1 MFINPLERIKMD
13 KLKFMMIRQRYGR
26 ISPFILKKTFELT
39 ASASILY
46 YVGTGLVKVLSWINQ
61 YLNKVGYVGM
71 MDIILNIAIIAA
83 SVAALG
89 MIIMTI
95 IMAFRY

>member
-1 MFINPLERIKMD
+1 MFINPTERIKMD
-13 KLKFMMIRQRYGR
+13 KVKFLMIRQRYGR

-46 YVGTGLVKVLSWINQ
+46 YVGTGLVKILSWINQ
-61 YLNKVGYVGM
+61 YLNKVGYIGM
-71 MDIILNIAIIAA
+71 MDIILNIAIIIVSLATI
-83 SVAALG
+83 G

-95 IMAFRY
+95 ITSFR